1 MQERLAA
8 IVAGFEKQPPDP
20 NYFRML
26 SGDLTE
32 EGLPDLGT
40 VEGQAELDAQIG
52 DAEIIFAD
60 NISTLVRS
68 GKENEAEGWT
78 LVQEWGLRHRRCGRS
93 IIFVHHANKNGM
105 QRGTSKREDVL
116 DTVIVLKR
124 PADYTP
130 EHGARFE
137 VHFEKSRGFLEKP
150 PSRSRRGMRFATM
163 QRFGRVPQSR
173 TKKSPA
179 CSRLWRTAYPFGRQR
194 KNLACDKSKVERIK
208 KRATTLGMSND

>member
-1 MQERLAA
+1 MRKS
-8 IVAGFEKQPPDP
+8 VTP
-20 NYFRML
+20 R
-26 SGDLTE
+26 
-32 EGLPDLGT
+32 
-40 VEGQAELDAQIG
+40 
-52 DAEIIFAD
+52 IIFAD

-93 IIFVHHANKNGM
+93 IIFVHHANKNGV

-130 EHGARFE
+130 ERGARFE
-137 VHFEKSRGFLEKP
+137 VHFEKSRGF
-150 PSRSRRGMRFATM
+150 
-163 QRFGRVPQSR
+163 FGEAAQPFEARYEIRDDAAVW
-173 TKKSPA
+173 T
-179 CSRLWRTAYPFGRQR
+179 RTAISDQEVARVLEARANGLSIRETA
-194 KNLACDKSKVERIK
+194 KKLGMDKSKVERLK